1 MRQNQRIV
9 EATRRAARQ
18 PYVNLSL
25 RAGLRVDER
34 IAVTLVADNLLDVD
48 YKTYASG
55 AYAPGRNLIL
65 GVRGS
70 L

>member
-1 MRQNQRIV
+1 
-9 EATRRAARQ
+9 
-18 PYVNLSL
+18 
-25 RAGLRVDER
+25 
-34 IAVTLVADNLLDVD
+34 VD